1 LRSVDPRE
9 ADHQQHDQAEEQKL
23 DSDRDAYQPPRA
35 TRAGSAALA
44 VSRVGHKPRTAL
56 VAAWLNLVHE
66 LSIAQAVPS
75 SPREEGQGEGLKLAR
90 AMELQEEM
98 SAADVVL
105 LMSSVP
111 ERINDLVYGLDETRL
126 KYRHGPAFPT
136 LGALISHLVDSG
148 TKVDALLRRAH
159 LAGENTADVRAT
171 IDPGH
176 DQDLELPLQEALED
190 FARVRRRTVDLLH
203 GWGKGEW
210 ERTINDPRGTETTLL
225 DVCRLVAR
233 HEMSHIA
240 QIRNLTVLLP
250 EPQDLG
256 PVRPLVQ

>member
-1 LRSVDPRE
+1 
-9 ADHQQHDQAEEQKL
+9 
-23 DSDRDAYQPPRA
+23 
-35 TRAGSAALA
+35 
-44 VSRVGHKPRTAL
+44 
-56 VAAWLNLVHE
+56 
-66 LSIAQAVPS
+66 
-75 SPREEGQGEGLKLAR
+75 
-90 AMELQEEM
+90 MELQEEM

-136 LGALISHLVDSG
+136 LGALIGHLVDSG
-148 TKVDALLRRAH
+148 TKVDSVLRRAH
-159 LAGENTADVRAT
+159 LDGETTADVRAT
-171 IDPGH
+171 IDPAH
-176 DQDLELPLQEALED
+176 DQDLEGPLQEALED

-210 ERTINDPRGTETTLL
+210 ERSITDRRGSQMTLL

-256 PVRPLVQ
+256 PIRPVVH

>member
-1 LRSVDPRE
+1 MS
-9 ADHQQHDQAEEQKL
+9 
-23 DSDRDAYQPPRA
+23 
-35 TRAGSAALA
+35 
-44 VSRVGHKPRTAL
+44 
-56 VAAWLNLVHE
+56 
-66 LSIAQAVPS
+66 
-75 SPREEGQGEGLKLAR
+75 
-90 AMELQEEM
+90 MELQEEM

-111 ERINDLVYGLDETRL
+111 ERINDLAYGLDEGRL

-136 LGALISHLVDSG
+136 LGALIGHLVDSG
-148 TKVDALLRRAH
+148 TRVDTLLRRAH
-159 LAGENTADVRAT
+159 LDGEMTADVRAA
-171 IDPGH
+171 IDPAH
-176 DQDLELPLQEALED
+176 DQDLERPLQEALED

-210 ERTINDPRGTETTLL
+210 ERTLKDPRGPELTLL
-225 DVCRLVAR
+225 DVCRLVAK

-256 PVRPLVQ
+256 PVRPAVQ